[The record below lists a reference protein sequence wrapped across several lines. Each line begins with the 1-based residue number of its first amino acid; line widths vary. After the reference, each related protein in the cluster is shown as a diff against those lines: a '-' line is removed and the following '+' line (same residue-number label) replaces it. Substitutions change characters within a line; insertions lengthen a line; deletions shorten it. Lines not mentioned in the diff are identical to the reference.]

1 MTRTLAT
8 LKNTSG
14 SGVLIAAL
22 SGLSFALASFIIKM
36 VPSVNSVQI
45 LVTRSLI
52 QFLFYFPIVILYK
65 LPIFGL
71 RGERATLYT
80 QGFLA
85 FIAFGLMYISYRLI
99 PLADASTIVFS
110 SPVWTSIFA
119 AVFLKEPCGLVQTL
133 TIVIAL
139 IGVLLI
145 SKPSFLF
152 GSEMMVPSINNSII
166 NNSIINNS
174 IIHNSITN
182 NSIINNSLINNG
194 STINSSLI
202 YNGSTI
208 SESLINSSLVS
219 NGYEG
224 GAIFTPTERLA
235 GTLIALVSSIL
246 ASIVFILLRR
256 LTNTPSPVVI
266 STLSLI
272 AIICGIV
279 YEVIINNLFNYSIL
293 SNGIGVP
300 TTLSEYFWL
309 LGNGLCGVFGQLC
322 LTVCNSYTLLA
333 TILLE
338 LLLRS
343 LHELMSRHSLSRV
356 HS

>member
-1 MTRTLAT
+1 M
-8 LKNTSG
+8 
-14 SGVLIAAL
+14 
-22 SGLSFALASFIIKM
+22 
-36 VPSVNSVQI
+36 
-45 LVTRSLI
+45 
-52 QFLFYFPIVILYK
+52 ILYK
-65 LPIFGL
+65 LPLFGL
-71 RGERATLYT
+71 RGERATLYA

-152 GSEMMVPSINNSII
+152 GSEMMVPLINDSII
-166 NNSIINNS
+166 ND
-174 IIHNSITN
+174 
-182 NSIINNSLINNG
+182 SLVNNG
-194 STINSSLI
+194 PVIN
-202 YNGSTI
+202 
-208 SESLINSSLVS
+208 ESLINSSLVS
-219 NGYEG
+219 NGYGG

-246 ASIVFILLRR
+246 ASIVFILLRK

-293 SNGIGVP
+293 SNGIGLP
-300 TTLSEYFWL
+300 TTLSEYSWL

-322 LTVCNSYTLLA
+322 LTVCNFYTLLA
-333 TILLE
+333 TIYFFC
-338 LLLRS
+338 
-343 LHELMSRHSLSRV
+343 
-356 HS
+356 